1 MARPAH
7 QETIV
12 LAASE
17 KIIPPAVVSRFVQL
31 LHIVSWL
38 YADLENNRKADIG
51 QLCLLGAGN
60 RVDSVVEEKTHLNNE
75 NDKTSNVEE
84 MESFL

>member
-1 MARPAH
+1 MF
-7 QETIV
+7 
-12 LAASE
+12 AASE
-17 KIIPPAVVSRFVQL
+17 KIIPPAVVSRFVHL

-60 RVDSVVEEKTHLNNE
+60 RLTWVDSVVEEKTHLNNE